1 MLLAAVAFPP
11 SHSETCWTFVKIYS
25 SCMHPW
31 RVSEPMHGEITLTLF
46 INAIQSV
53 YKRLKSGEGPVLL
66 LPLLHYS
73 QSMYWIICQWQLQNK
88 KLQDHLVFF
97 APSELVSI
105 NHHCFCLLDLYHTEQ
120 SLLIWLWGLSVNS
133 ECVGL
138 HALWVHIQPA
148 CQLSH
153 WRLPH
158 NEMVAF
164 WRKTNR
170 DIVWPAAELF
180 ITLYVRSKMK
190 RQPPWSDVPLL
201 RLLKQSLNF

>member
-1 MLLAAVAFPP
+1 MCIPSSNAACSCSFPHHLILRRVEP
-11 SHSETCWTFVKIYS
+11 FDVVFVKIYS

-53 YKRLKSGEGPVLL
+53 YKRVKSGEGPVLL

-88 KLQDHLVFF
+88 KLRDHLVFF

-120 SLLIWLWGLSVNS
+120 SLLI
-133 ECVGL
+133 
-138 HALWVHIQPA
+138 
-148 CQLSH
+148 
-153 WRLPH
+153 
-158 NEMVAF
+158 
-164 WRKTNR
+164 
-170 DIVWPAAELF
+170 
-180 ITLYVRSKMK
+180 
-190 RQPPWSDVPLL
+190 
-201 RLLKQSLNF
+201 